1 MHTGIS
7 MDDVYN
13 YEHFRT
19 PLLAADFYRT
29 IAGLDLKPGDLAPEF
44 ELPTTTGGTFRLS
57 ENLDKPVLL
66 KFGSYS

>member
-1 MHTGIS
+1 
-7 MDDVYN
+7 MDDAYN

-19 PLLAADFYRT
+19 PILVADFYRT
-29 IAGLDLKPGDLAPEF
+29 IAGLDLKPGHLAPGF
-44 ELPTTTGGTFRLS
+44 ELPIAAGGTFRLG